1 MELTTGD
8 GPTKGQTMNPSLA
21 QIRALLDSVQP
32 DIANAIIDRL
42 NGHPRAQAYD
52 GDRTTNGDGPSDPTA
67 NAAITPDQARADL
80 AKLEAA
86 VVRAYTALLCIAALS
101 DRYEPS
107 HEPRRGTI
115 ARDTR
120 GCALH
125 ERAGV
130 EAHQP
135 ARVTTDFASVLTEP
149 LREPIPV
156 CRACEDYTR
165 RHQAVPTSEQI
176 IRHHRT
182 GKWTQRTTGKRAGV
196 FTVANIADHGLG
208 KPA

>member
-1 MELTTGD
+1 
-8 GPTKGQTMNPSLA
+8 MNPSLH

-80 AKLEAA
+80 AKLEGA
-86 VVRAYTALLCIAALS
+86 VVRAYTALLCVAALS
-101 DRYEPS
+101 DRYQPT

-120 GCALH
+120 GCTLH
-125 ERAGV
+125 DRAGIT
-130 EAHQP
+130 EHQP
-135 ARVTTDFASVLTEP
+135 ARITTDFASVLTEP
-149 LREPIPV
+149 LKAPIPV

-165 RHQAVPTSEQI
+165 RHLAIPTTEQI

-182 GKWTQRTTGKRAGV
+182 GKWTQRTSGKRTAA
-196 FTVANIADHGLG
+196 FSPTAIADEWQ

>member
-1 MELTTGD
+1 
-8 GPTKGQTMNPSLA
+8 MNPTYA
-21 QIRALLDSVQP
+21 QAMALLNTIQP
-32 DIANAIIDRL
+32 NLRQAITDQL

-52 GDRTTNGDGPSDPTA
+52 TDKTTGGGGSDPTA
-67 NAAITPDQARADL
+67 TAAIVPDRARHDL
-80 AKLEAA
+80 EQHDAA
-86 VVRAYTALLCIAALS
+86 VDRAYRALLCLAALS
-101 DRYEPS
+101 DKYEPA

-115 ARDTR
+115 ARHTR

-135 ARVTTDFASVLTEP
+135 ARITTDFGSVLTEP
-149 LREPIPV
+149 LRESIPV

-165 RHQAVPTSEQI
+165 RHLAIPTTEQI

-182 GKWTQRTTGKRAGV
+182 GKWTQRTSGKRATV
-196 FTVANIADHGLG
+196 FSAQDIADEWGH
-208 KPA
+208 AS

>member
-1 MELTTGD
+1 
-8 GPTKGQTMNPSLA
+8 MNPSLH

-32 DIANAIIDRL
+32 DIATAIIDRL

-86 VVRAYTALLCIAALS
+86 VVRAYTAMLCVAALS
-101 DRYEPS
+101 DRYQPA

-120 GCALH
+120 GCVWH
-125 ERAGV
+125 DQAGV
-130 EAHQP
+130 EEHKAAAH
-135 ARVTTDFASVLTEP
+135 RTDFGTVLKQPLSEP
-149 LREPIPV
+149 VDV
-156 CRACEDYTR
+156 CQSCFDFVRTYKVGAE
-165 RHQAVPTSEQI
+165 PTSARPTNEELK
-176 IRHHRT
+176 RHHRT
-182 GKWTQRTTGKRAGV
+182 GKWTARTTGAFSVESIAATRPA
-196 FTVANIADHGLG
+196 TEVA
-208 KPA
+208 

>member
-1 MELTTGD
+1 
-8 GPTKGQTMNPSLA
+8 MNPTLH

-32 DIANAIIDRL
+32 DIATAIIDRL
-42 NGHPRAQAYD
+42 NGHPKAQAYD

-67 NAAITPDQARADL
+67 NAAITPDEARADL

-86 VVRAYTALLCIAALS
+86 IVRAYTALLCIAALS

-125 ERAGV
+125 ERAGI
-130 EAHQP
+130 EAHVP
-135 ARVTTDFASVLTEP
+135 AAHRTDFASVLDQP
-149 LREPIPV
+149 LREPIDV
-156 CRACEDYTR
+156 S
-165 RHQAVPTSEQI
+165 QAVYDFVRANRVLPTNEEL

-182 GKWTQRTTGKRAGV
+182 GKWKGRGV
-196 FTVANIADHGLG
+196 STFSVESIAATR
-208 KPA
+208 PEEAA

>member
-1 MELTTGD
+1 
-8 GPTKGQTMNPSLA
+8 MNPSLH

-32 DIANAIIDRL
+32 DIATAIIDRL
-42 NGHPRAQAYD
+42 NGHPRARAYD

-80 AKLEAA
+80 AKLESA
-86 VVRAYTALLCIAALS
+86 VVRAYTALLCVAALS
-101 DRYEPS
+101 DRYQPA

-130 EAHQP
+130 EAHQA
-135 ARVTTDFASVLTEP
+135 ARITTDFASVLTEP

-156 CRACEDYTR
+156 CRACEDFVR
-165 RHQAVPTSEQI
+165 RGNPPTLPTSEQI
-176 IRHHRT
+176 IRHTKT
-182 GKWTQRTTGKRAGV
+182 GKWVQRTTGKRDAV
-196 FTVANIADHGLG
+196 FTVANIADHQLG

>member
-1 MELTTGD
+1 
-8 GPTKGQTMNPSLA
+8 MNPSLH
-21 QIRALLDSVQP
+21 QIRALLDSIQP
-32 DIANAIIDRL
+32 DIHRAIADQL
-42 NGHPRAQAYD
+42 AGHPKAQAYD
-52 GDRTTNGDGPSDPTA
+52 TDKTTGSHGSDPTA
-67 NAAITPDQARADL
+67 TAATTPDRARADL

-86 VVRAYTALLCIAALS
+86 TVRAYTALLCIAALS
-101 DRYEPS
+101 DHYQPS
-107 HEPRRGTI
+107 HEPRRGDI

-120 GCALH
+120 GCTLH

-130 EAHQP
+130 EQHQP

-165 RHQAVPTSEQI
+165 RHLAIPTNEQI

-182 GKWTQRTTGKRAGV
+182 GKWTQRTTGKRAAV
-196 FTVANIADHGLG
+196 FTVANVADHGLG
-208 KPA
+208 KTA